1 MTIEQHDLIATLNDG
16 TIICSGRI
24 VNHKW
29 DMLRQCYLY
38 STDNRY
44 FWFSNKKVQVKI
56 TDDCMISV
64 DFDPSR
70 FKLNIQP
77 WSNRH
82 DASSEVFVEHTISEL
97 DSEIELLVKAI
108 NNCGLETSGSCSGHN
123 EGPAYVT
130 VKFSA
135 IGPLIKFCTLI
146 RKRFSIEQV
155 NLQVPREFSGQDVF
169 CLDLVIPMYSSQI
182 NTKVISDLTNL
193 FEAVPTAMLK

>member
-1 MTIEQHDLIATLNDG
+1 MTIEQQDLIATLNDG

-29 DMLRQCYLY
+29 DLIRHCYLY

-44 FWFSNKKVQVKI
+44 FWFSNKNVQVEL
-56 TDDCMISV
+56 TDDCMICV

-82 DASSEVFVEHTISEL
+82 ADCDVFVEHTIQEL
-97 DSEIELLVKAI
+97 DSEIEPLVRSM
-108 NNCGLETSGSCSGHN
+108 NNCGLETTGSCSGHN
-123 EGPAYVT
+123 EGPSYVT
-130 VKFSA
+130 VKFST
-135 IGPLIKFCTLI
+135 IQPLVKFCTLI
-146 RKRFSIEQV
+146 RKRFSINEV
-155 NLQVPREFSGQDVF
+155 NLQVPREFSGEQVF
-169 CLDLVIPMYSSQI
+169 CLDLVIPMYGDQL
-182 NTKVISDLTNL
+182 NTKVIADLTNL

>member
-1 MTIEQHDLIATLNDG
+1 MTIEQQDLIVTLNDG

-29 DMLRQCYLY
+29 DLIRHCYLY
-38 STDNRY
+38 SIDNRY
-44 FWFSNKKVQVKI
+44 FWFSNKNVQVEL
-56 TDDCMISV
+56 TDDCIISV
-64 DFDPSR
+64 EFDPSR

-82 DASSEVFVEHTISEL
+82 ADCDVFIEHTVYEL
-97 DSEIELLVKAI
+97 DPEIEPLVMAI
-108 NNCGLETSGSCSGHN
+108 NNCRLETSGSCSGHAV
-123 EGPAYVT
+123 GASHVT

-135 IGPLIKFCTLI
+135 IEPLIKFSTLI

-155 NLQVPREFSGQDVF
+155 NLQVPREFSGENVF
-169 CLDLVIPMYSSQI
+169 CLDLIIPMYNSQI

-193 FEAVPTAMLK
+193 FSVIPPVMLK